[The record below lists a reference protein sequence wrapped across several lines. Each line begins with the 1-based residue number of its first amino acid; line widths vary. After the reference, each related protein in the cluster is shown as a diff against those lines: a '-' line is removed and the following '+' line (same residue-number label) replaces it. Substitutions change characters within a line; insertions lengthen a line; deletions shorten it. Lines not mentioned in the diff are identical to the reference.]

1 MPHSFLLPLEHRA
14 FVSIIYHPGRD
25 SDFHKETVISKT
37 PIQILGFVSIQSNYK
52 EPGNDTW
59 ISGFLLLGLSEK
71 PEQQPLLHGLFL
83 SMHLITVFGNLL
95 IILSLS
101 SDYYLHTPMY
111 FLLSRLSFV
120 DICFTSTTIS
130 KILWNIQTQSN
141 IITYASCI
149 TQMCFFIIFSGLDIH
164 LLAVTPYDW

>member
-1 MPHSFLLPLEHRA
+1 MSF
-14 FVSIIYHPGRD
+14 FSSFMVVHPY
-25 SDFHKETVISKT
+25 S
-37 PIQILGFVSIQSNYK
+37 QSNYT

-71 PEQQPLLHGLFL
+71 PEQQPVLHGLFL
-83 SMHLITVFGNLL
+83 SMHQITVFGNLL

-101 SDYYLHTPMY
+101 SDSHLHTPMY
-111 FLLSRLSFV
+111 LLLSKLSFV
-120 DICFTSTTIS
+120 DIYFTSTTIP
-130 KILWNIQTQSN
+130 KMLWNIQTQSS

-164 LLAVTPYDW
+164 LLALTPYDW